1 MKVPVIVFSRAPVPG
16 RVKTRLAGRLGAWG
30 AARLH
35 MRLTRRALRTAREAA
50 CGPVELHVT
59 ACHAAFD
66 FYANKFIQKGSNLG
80 ERMYRALRRHRRAIL
95 IGSDCPALAAGDLR
109 RAARLLCAGYRVV
122 LLPTEDGGYA
132 LIAAQHAPRAIFEG
146 IAWGE
151 SQVFRETA
159 KRLARLDC
167 RWRAL
172 RVLRDVDRPE
182 DLDQIAPLFLRR
194 PATRSAITP

>member
-1 MKVPVIVFSRAPVPG
+1 MKIPVIVFSRAPVPG
-16 RVKTRLAGRLGAWG
+16 RVKTRLAGRLGAWA

-35 MRLTRRALRTAREAA
+35 VRLTRRALRTAREAA

-66 FYANKFIQKGSNLG
+66 FHKEIFLQKGKDLG

-95 IGSDCPALAAGDLR
+95 IGADCPALNARDLR

-122 LLPTEDGGYA
+122 LQPTQDGGYA

-146 IAWGE
+146 IAWGGP
-151 SQVFRETA
+151 QVFEETA
-159 KRLARLDC
+159 KRLAGVRWSRL
-167 RWRAL
+167 RMLW
-172 RVLRDVDRPE
+172 DVDRPE
-182 DLDQIAPLFLRR
+182 DLERLRSLR
-194 PATRSAITP
+194 FS

>member
-1 MKVPVIVFSRAPVPG
+1 VSIPIIVFSRAPVPG
-16 RVKTRLAGRLGAWG
+16 RVKTRLAGRLGGWA

-35 MRLTRRALRTAREAA
+35 LRLTRRALRTAREAA

-59 ACHAAFD
+59 ADHAAFD
-66 FYANKFIQKGSNLG
+66 FYKSKFFQKGNDLG

-95 IGSDCPALAAGDLR
+95 IGSDCPALNARDLR

-146 IAWGE
+146 IAWGGPGVLE
-151 SQVFRETA
+151 QTER
-159 KRLARLDC
+159 RLQGVRWSRL
-167 RWRAL
+167 RTLW
-172 RVLRDVDRPE
+172 DVDRPE
-182 DLDQIAPLFLRR
+182 DVDQIAPLFLRR
-194 PATRSAITP
+194 SAMRPAITP

>member
-1 MKVPVIVFSRAPVPG
+1 VIVFSRAPVVG
-16 RVKTRLAGRLGAWG
+16 RVKTRLARRVGAWA

-35 MRLTRRALRTAREAA
+35 MRLTRRALRTAREAR
-50 CGPVELHVT
+50 CGTVELHVT
-59 ACHAAFD
+59 APHDAFY
-66 FYANKFIQKGSNLG
+66 FHGRIFLQKGNDLG

-95 IGSDCPALAAGDLR
+95 IGSDCPALAPRDLR

-132 LIAAQHAPRAIFEG
+132 LVAARHPPRAIFEG

-151 SQVFRETA
+151 PQVFDETV
-159 KRLARLDC
+159 KRLAGV
-167 RWRAL
+167 RWRRL
-172 RVLRDVDRPE
+172 RTLWDVDRPE

-194 PATRSAITP
+194 SAMRAAMMP

>member
-1 MKVPVIVFSRAPVPG
+1 MNVPVIVFSRAPALG
-16 RVKTRLAGRLGAWG
+16 RVKTRLARRIGEWA

-35 MRLTRRALRTAREAA
+35 MRLTRRALRTAREAR
-50 CGPVELHVT
+50 CGTVELHVT
-59 ACHAAFD
+59 APHDAFH
-66 FYANKFIQKGSNLG
+66 FHEKIFFQKGNDLG
-80 ERMYRALRRHRRAIL
+80 ARMYRALRRHRRAIL
-95 IGSDCPALAAGDLR
+95 IGSDCPALEPRDLR

-146 IAWGE
+146 IAWGGPR
-151 SQVFRETA
+151 VFDETA
-159 KRLARLDC
+159 KRLAGI
-167 RWRAL
+167 RWRRL

-194 PATRSAITP
+194 SAMRPAMMP

>member
-1 MKVPVIVFSRAPVPG
+1 VKIPVIVFSRAPVPG
-16 RVKTRLAGRLGAWG
+16 RVKTRLAARVGGWR

-35 MRLTRRALRTAREAA
+35 MRLTRRALRTARAA
-50 CGPVELHVT
+50 CVGPVELHVT
-59 ACHAAFD
+59 SDHAAFG
-66 FYANKFIQKGSNLG
+66 FFRPRFLQKGNTLG

-95 IGSDCPALAAGDLR
+95 IGSDCPALEPRDLR

-151 SQVFRETA
+151 PQVFDETA
-159 KRLARLDC
+159 KRLAGI
-167 RWRAL
+167 RWGRL
-172 RVLRDVDRPE
+172 RVLRDIDRPE

-194 PATRSAITP
+194 SAMRPAITP

>member
-1 MKVPVIVFSRAPVPG
+1 MKVPVLVFSRAPVVG
-16 RVKTRLAGRLGAWG
+16 RVKTRLAARIGAWR

-35 MRLTRRALRTAREAA
+35 IRLTRRALRTAREAR

-59 ACHAAFD
+59 APHAALHFHD
-66 FYANKFIQKGSNLG
+66 RIFLQKGNDLG

-95 IGSDCPALAAGDLR
+95 IGSDCPALEARDLR

-122 LLPTEDGGYA
+122 LAPTEDGGYA
-132 LIAAQHAPRAIFEG
+132 LVAARAAPRAMFQEVE
-146 IAWGE
+146 WGGPR
-151 SQVFRETA
+151 VFDETV
-159 KRLARLDC
+159 KRLAGI
-167 RWRAL
+167 RWRGL

-194 PATRSAITP
+194 SARRSAMTP